1 MITSAD
7 TALVM
12 VDVQAKLAPAMHDK
26 EVLLENIGRL
36 VRGVRLL
43 GVPILWTE
51 QNPAGLGPTLPEF
64 ADLLP
69 DQKPVS
75 KFSFSCCGSEQFR
88 NELNA
93 LNRKN
98 LLIAGIE
105 AHVCVYQTAADLIH
119 LQYEVQIVADAVAS
133 RTPENKLIGLEKSK
147 SVGACLTSTETAL
160 FELLKD
166 AKSEKFKEII
176 KIVK

>member
-1 MITSAD
+1 MITCAD
-7 TALVM
+7 TALVL

-26 EVLLENIGRL
+26 EVLLDNLERL
-36 VRGVRLL
+36 VRGVRIL

-51 QNPAGLGPTLPEF
+51 QNPVGLGSTLPEF

-93 LNRKN
+93 LKRKN

-133 RTPENKLIGLEKSK
+133 RTPENKRIGLEKSK
-147 SVGACLTSTETAL
+147 SVGASLTSTETVL

-166 AKSEKFKEII
+166 AKNEKFKEIV

>member
-1 MITSAD
+1 MITCAD
-7 TALVM
+7 TALVL

-26 EVLLENIGRL
+26 EVLLDNLERL
-36 VRGVRLL
+36 VRGVRIL

-51 QNPAGLGPTLPEF
+51 QNPAGLGSTLPEF

-93 LNRKN
+93 LKRKN

-133 RTPENKLIGLEKSK
+133 RTPENKRIGLEKSK
-147 SVGACLTSTETAL
+147 SVGASLTSTETVL

-166 AKSEKFKEII
+166 AKNEKFKEIV

>member
-7 TALVM
+7 TALIL
-12 VDVQAKLAPAMHDK
+12 VDVQAKLAPAMHAK
-26 EVLLENIGRL
+26 EILLENLKRL
-36 VRGVRLL
+36 IRGVRIL

-51 QNPAGLGPTLPEF
+51 QNPDGLGPTLPEI

-88 NELNA
+88 SELDA
-93 LNRKN
+93 LERKN
-98 LLIAGIE
+98 MLIAGIE
-105 AHVCVYQTAADLIH
+105 AHVCVYQTAADLIRLH
-119 LQYEVQIVADAVAS
+119 YKAQVVADAVAS
-133 RTPENKLIGLEKSK
+133 RSPENKLIGLEKSK